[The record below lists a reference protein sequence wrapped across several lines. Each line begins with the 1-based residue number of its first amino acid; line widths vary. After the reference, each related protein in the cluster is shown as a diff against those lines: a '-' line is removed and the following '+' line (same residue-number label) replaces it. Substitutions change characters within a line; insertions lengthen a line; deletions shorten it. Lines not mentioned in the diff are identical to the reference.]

1 MSHDPAAVPAY
12 HTARRH
18 PCQSGLLLCC
28 YVPVQDIAG
37 IGITNQRETTVIWDR
52 RTGEPLYD
60 AVVWLDSRTRETVAS
75 LKHVF
80 ETPDHLRD
88 QCGLPLSTYFS
99 GVKLRWLLD
108 NVPAV
113 KAAVGSGDAM
123 FGTVDSWLVWKLTG
137 GATHATD
144 FTNASRTM
152 LMDIGSREWSVDCAA
167 ALGIESMMGATAL
180 AHIPGFHRSA

>member
-1 MSHDPAAVPAY
+1 
-12 HTARRH
+12 
-18 PCQSGLLLCC
+18 
-28 YVPVQDIAG
+28 VPVQDIAG
-37 IGITNQRETTVIWDR
+37 IGITNQRETTVVWDR

-75 LKHVF
+75 LKDVF

-113 KAAVGSGDAM
+113 AAAVRSGDAM

-152 LMDIGSREWSVDCAA
+152 LMDIRSREWSADCAA
-167 ALGIESMMGATAL
+167 ALGIESMMGAAADTAS
-180 AHIPGFHRSA
+180 AHIPGFDRSARRLISRAFAVRPPRACRAIC